1 MALSNMRTKL
11 AREEYSSLADFHA
24 DVILIATNCF
34 TYNASN
40 PPLYKVLPASQFN
53 LCVHIFFNCLLF
65 FVLMQLGE
73 KLQNHW
79 ELLRQEILRVFPLL
93 GEVGSHSELPPAPAA
108 PTAPITSTED
118 EISSFGHYVA
128 SNSAILLSNILTRED
143 LLEVLD
149 DASSA
154 VGASKSTATHRFMM
168 KAIWDYLTFL
178 DSEGTFAA
186 PVSSIRFHILCLC
199 ESLLCCFC
207 LFVGPR
213 RRIFEGGNFSH
224 GPVVGEAQN
233 GPPQVQG
240 APRVLCRCGADAAK
254 LPQLQR

>member
-40 PPLYKVLPASQFN
+40 PPLYKVLPASQIY
-53 LCVHIFFNCLLF
+53 LCVYIFSCLPL
-65 FVLMQLGE
+65 FVLMQLGQ

-93 GEVGSHSELPPAPAA
+93 GEGVGSLQRVGEEGSHAELPPSPAA
-108 PTAPITSTED
+108 PTAPTTSTED

-154 VGASKSTATHRFMM
+154 VGASKSTATHRLMM
-168 KAIWDYLTFL
+168 TAIWDYLTFL

-186 PVSSIRFHILCLC
+186 PVSIT
-199 ESLLCCFC
+199 
-207 LFVGPR
+207 
-213 RRIFEGGNFSH
+213 
-224 GPVVGEAQN
+224 
-233 GPPQVQG
+233 
-240 APRVLCRCGADAAK
+240 
-254 LPQLQR
+254 